1 MGEPGAGGR
10 AAEAPRLRWPEAE
23 ETLVRS
29 SRNRNA
35 CCALALTVALVL
47 PAAAQQAP
55 PEEVEVDRD
64 AGLLLD
70 DIHAAPDRD
79 GLDTALVF
87 SNQLEREVRVGCRAF
102 GRDGQLVGR
111 AGTGLPAR
119 ALRYLRASDFA
130 PGGDFVG
137 SVECLAGGRVLAEA
151 LLLAPG
157 GITNLEVLQRPR
169 GRSTRLEFPL
179 VANR

>member
-1 MGEPGAGGR
+1 MRSPFKCFA
-10 AAEAPRLRWPEAE
+10 
-23 ETLVRS
+23 LVMF
-29 SRNRNA
+29 A
-35 CCALALTVALVL
+35 ALTL
-47 PAAAQQAP
+47 PAAAQEALP
-55 PEEVEVDRD
+55 GEVDVDRD

-70 DIHAAPDRD
+70 EIDAAPDRD

-87 SNQLEREVRVGCRAF
+87 SNQLDREVRVGCRAF
-102 GRDGQLVGR
+102 GRDGQLLGR

-119 ALRYLRASDFA
+119 GLRYLRASDLA

-157 GITNLEVLQRPR
+157 GITNLEVLQRAR
-169 GRSTRLEFPL
+169 ARSTRIEFPL

>member
-1 MGEPGAGGR
+1 M
-10 AAEAPRLRWPEAE
+10 
-23 ETLVRS
+23 RS
-29 SRNRNA
+29 SPK
-35 CCALALTVALVL
+35 CFALVIFAALTL
-47 PAAAQQAP
+47 PAAAQEAL
-55 PEEVEVDRD
+55 PEEVDVDRD
-64 AGLLLD
+64 GGLLLD
-70 DIHAAPDRD
+70 EIDAAPDRD

-87 SNQLEREVRVGCRAF
+87 SNQLDREVRVGCRAF
-102 GRDGQLVGR
+102 GRDGQLLGR

-119 ALRYLRASDFA
+119 GLRYLRASDFA

-157 GITNLEVLQRPR
+157 GITNLEVLQRAR
-169 GRSTRLEFPL
+169 ARSTRIEFPL